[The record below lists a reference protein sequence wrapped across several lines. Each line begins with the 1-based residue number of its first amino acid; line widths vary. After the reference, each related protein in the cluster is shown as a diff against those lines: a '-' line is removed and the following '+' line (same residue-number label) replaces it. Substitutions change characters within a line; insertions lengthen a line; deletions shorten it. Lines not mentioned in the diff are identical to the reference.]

1 LAIGLTKMQS
11 IRVRLSLNYLIVL
24 LLGMSLAGAL
34 VWLAVSELYVDTQRE
49 NLLAQAKLIA
59 AGLQDSNLPT
69 QPAEPYLQTSNV
81 MPGFHT
87 RLIGDS
93 GAVIVGLPLS
103 EEMVQ
108 LPLGEQD
115 ASIPPRDLLQR
126 PEIDS
131 ALKGIPATSTRR
143 VIGNQ
148 QVLYAAA
155 PVQNSTGEI
164 TGIVYIATPLP
175 SGGLPANIILQLLG
189 AVIIAF
195 VLALLAGGML
205 ARKISAPLEE
215 LAGAATAVSKGDLKQ
230 SVSAN
235 TNISE
240 LYSVSQTFNEM
251 AESLRQSDEA
261 KKAFIADVTHELR
274 TPLTVIKGTI
284 ETLEDGALDDLEG
297 RTPLLTSMMRETDRL
312 IRMVNDLL
320 VLTRAD
326 AGALQLN
333 LQTLDLTELARMRCE
348 NMSLLAARQHV
359 ELKVNS
365 ISASHLTGGLSPLN
379 QQNPLDLDFP
389 VKSGATHPF
398 IIQADPDRI
407 SQVLDNLLNNAISHS
422 PENSFITVTIKP
434 TDGGIECLVRDQGTG
449 IPAKS
454 LPFIFDRFYRV
465 ETSRDRI
472 SGGTGLGL
480 AIVRALVT
488 AHGGKISAQ
497 NIEGGGTTI
506 TFWLKRTPTA

>member
-1 LAIGLTKMQS
+1 MKS
-11 IRVRLSLNYLIVL
+11 IRTHLSLSSLLVL
-24 LLGMSLAGAL
+24 TFGMTLAGAL
-34 VWLAVSELYVDTQRE
+34 VWLAVSKLYVDTQRA

-59 AGLQDSNLPT
+59 ASLQDSTLPT
-69 QPAEPYLQTSNV
+69 QPAEPYSQTSNV
-81 MPGFHT
+81 TPGIHT

-103 EEMVQ
+103 DEMIG
-108 LPLGEQD
+108 LPLVEED
-115 ASIPPRDLLQR
+115 ASIPPRELIQR
-126 PEIDS
+126 PEIES

-143 VIGNQ
+143 VVRNQ

-164 TGIVYIATPLP
+164 IGIVYIATPLP
-175 SGGLPANIILQLLG
+175 SGGLPANMIWQLLG
-189 AVIIAF
+189 AVLIAI
-195 VLALLAGGML
+195 LLAGVAGGLL
-205 ARKISAPLEE
+205 ARKIANPLEG
-215 LAGAATAVSKGDLKQ
+215 LAKAAVAISKGDLKQ
-230 SVSAN
+230 SVPAN
-235 TNISE
+235 SDISE
-240 LYSVSQTFNEM
+240 LHSLSQTFNEM

-326 AGALQLN
+326 AGALHLN
-333 LQTLDLTELARMRCE
+333 LQNIDLTELARMRCE
-348 NMSLLAARQHV
+348 NMRLLASRQHV
-359 ELKVNS
+359 ELKVVGDLNP
-365 ISASHLTGGLSPLN
+365 IS
-379 QQNPLDLDFP
+379 
-389 VKSGATHPF
+389 
-398 IIQADPDRI
+398 ADPDRL
-407 SQVLDNLLNNAISHS
+407 SQVIDNLLDNAIRHS
-422 PENSFITVTIKP
+422 PENSTVTIALKSKD
-434 TDGGIECLVRDQGTG
+434 DGVECSVSDQGLG
-449 IPAKS
+449 IPPKH
-454 LPFIFDRFYRV
+454 LPFLFDRFYRV

-480 AIVRALVT
+480 AIARALVT

-497 NIEGGGTTI
+497 SIEGEWTTF
-506 TFWLKRTPTA
+506 TVWLRTYPGNT